1 MLEFM
6 ICSLVTILPDYL
18 FRRYGQG
25 KRLGREITVFSVWYE
40 LRWGIVTC
48 VMLTITVITMVFYY
62 HPTTNNVTLA
72 FRTLTIL
79 PERGGRVEEVFVQN
93 NEIVEA
99 GAPIFRFD
107 DSEQRSALEV
117 ARQAVTR
124 AEAALTVARAERN
137 AAQGGVDEAQA
148 ALDDAEEDLRNKLE
162 LRRRNA
168 ANISERQVSEAQ
180 NLRDTRQG
188 ALDAALA
195 QLAAVDAQINT
206 LLPAEIASARAQ
218 EENAEILLD
227 KTTVYAGVT
236 GRVEQFVL
244 QRGDFITAILRPAGI
259 LVPVDSG
266 RERVQAG
273 FDQIASQVVK
283 PGMIA
288 EMVCISKPFVIIPM
302 VIVAVQDVIAA
313 GQIRPTDSLI
323 DLQSSAARPGTL
335 TVAMEPLYADGL
347 DGVPPGSKCI
357 ANAYTS
363 NHERLATEE
372 LGTGQYIFL
381 HVVDTVGLVHA
392 LILRIQALLFPVQS
406 LVLGGH

>member
-62 HPTTNNVTLA
+62 HPTTNNVTLT
-72 FRTLTIL
+72 FRTVTIL
-79 PERGGRVEEVFVQN
+79 PERGGRVEEVFVRN

-117 ARQAVTR
+117 ARQAVTQ
-124 AEAALTVARAERN
+124 AEAALTVARAQRN

-148 ALDDAEEDLRNKLE
+148 AYDDAEEDLNNKLE
-162 LRRRNA
+162 LQRRNA
-168 ANISERQVSEAQ
+168 ANIAERQVSEAQ
-180 NLRDTRQG
+180 NLLDTRQG
-188 ALDAALA
+188 SLDAALA

-218 EENAEILLD
+218 EDNAEILLE
-227 KTTVYAGVT
+227 KTTVNAGVT

-244 QRGDFITAILRPAGI
+244 QPGDYITAILRPAGI
-259 LVPVDSG
+259 LVPIESG

-273 FDQIASQVVK
+273 FDQIASQVLK
-283 PGMIA
+283 TGMIA

-323 DLQSSAARPGTL
+323 DLQSSTARPGTL

-363 NHERLATEE
+363 NHERLATED